1 MHDFHLTNTYSAQNK
16 TPIQK
21 NKTAF
26 CQTETAFLF
35 YQNGEIIRSFDHT
48 KKGYRLSKERHPHQ
62 IYTNY
67 AFLQRQRL
75 DILVN
80 KA

>member
-26 CQTETAFLF
+26 CQTETAFYF
-35 YQNGEIIRSFDHT
+35 AKT
-48 KKGYRLSKERHPHQ
+48 PK
-62 IYTNY
+62 
-67 AFLQRQRL
+67 
-75 DILVN
+75 
-80 KA
+80 